1 MAGKDETG
9 KWMLRPCSAAKSTEA
24 GDHGSAKCI
33 LRPCSAA
40 RPTKTGGHGTAT
52 RFPSKRKA
60 TAGSSYKEG
69 GDSFDSDKGEAKMD
83 KMLGEVNLPSVVAN
97 QPAAA
102 PPGLT
107 KGKVRLSKAEIRSI
121 VALKPEKLPSTDY
134 LDDLAEYFPPEWIE
148 ERKRAHADN
157 AELFKKMDDDFEE
170 YWQQVI
176 TSVRDKGYFEV
187 DEDFIANRNRANE
200 LGLEL
205 QRRILSPIPAK
216 YCATPEDRI
225 RDAHGYIPYVPD
237 QDDALVED
245 LVIDGQVVVL
255 KD

>member
-1 MAGKDETG
+1 MTKKNRNAIEASASNQPTSKPKIYIDRRGIKKIKAMAGKDDAG
-9 KWMLRPCSAAKSTEA
+9 KLMLSSCSTANSTEA
-24 GDHGSAKCI
+24 GVDGPAAGFTSA
-33 LRPCSAA
+33 
-40 RPTKTGGHGTAT
+40 
-52 RFPSKRKA
+52 
-60 TAGSSYKEG
+60 AGSSYKEG
-69 GDSFDSDKGEAKMD
+69 EA
-83 KMLGEVNLPSVVAN
+83 NLSTAVAN

-102 PPGLT
+102 PPGLN

-121 VALKPEKLPSTDY
+121 IALKPEQHPSADY

-148 ERKRAHADN
+148 ERKRAHADSVN
-157 AELFKKMDDDFEE
+157 LFKKMDDDFEE
-170 YWQQVI
+170 YRQQVI
-176 TSVRDKGYFEV
+176 TSVRDNGYFEV
-187 DEDFIANRNRANE
+187 DEDFIANRNRDNE

-225 RDAHGYIPYVPD
+225 RDADGYIPYVPD

-245 LVIDGQVVVL
+245 FVIDGEVVVL